1 VSAGAANRFSLR
13 RRREVARRVKEFP
26 EPVRPSKYP
35 WGDWLD
41 GQIWELKSG
50 EDFDGK
56 PTNFRSVALAQARNR
71 GGRVS
76 RMARHGCTC
85 SSSATRP
92 PRKPRALGG

>member
-71 GGRVS
+71 GGRVKTHLQKQEDGS
-76 RMARHGCTC
+76 ARMYLQFIRDET
-85 SSSATRP
+85 ST
-92 PRKPRALGG
+92 